1 MLSDLRMVL
10 ISSPENKPLC
20 DVPIDDV
27 PLNDVPLGNVRPDD
41 VPLGDI
47 YVRIDDVPPDDAPL
61 DSEPL
66 GEVPPDDA
74 PPDDVPLDD
83 VPLDEPLGEV
93 PSDDAPPDD
102 VPLDDVIDSS
112 IVCLGAFP
120 MAGCLINA
128 FLGEKIFNSCCDN
141 STINTIMQASNR
153 NFKAHFPLVKKVSD
167 MLKWFIVFWNAV

>member
-1 MLSDLRMVL
+1 MVVYV
-10 ISSPENKPLC
+10 PTV
-20 DVPIDDV
+20 DVI
-27 PLNDVPLGNVRPDD
+27 PDD

-47 YVRIDDVPPDDAPL
+47 YVPIEDVPPDD
-61 DSEPL
+61 E
-66 GEVPPDDA
+66 

-83 VPLDEPLGEV
+83 EPRDDVPLDGVPLDDEPLGEE
-93 PSDDAPPDD
+93 PPDDAPPDD

-153 NFKAHFPLVKKVSD
+153 NFKAHFLPAMV
-167 MLKWFIVFWNAV
+167 